1 MLSLNLRSL
10 PETAFRRLKRPPICI
25 SLPFRLKAV
34 VALRHT
40 EFLRLSAV
48 SAAQCLVWA
57 LILLRGTVMMLP
69 LAHPCRSPTACQVW
83 FTLLKP
89 KFSKVVAGRSQFQF
103 TILIRARCT
112 QLADLLNLRLLTTV
126 SGIHGLQA
134 GPLSVSCPVL
144 GAHHLNSWPQFLE
157 ASFPVR

>member
-25 SLPFRLKAV
+25 NLPFRLKAA

-48 SAAQCLVWA
+48 SATQCLVWA
-57 LILLRGTVMMLP
+57 LVLLRGTVMILP
-69 LAHPCRSPTACQVW
+69 LAHLCRSPTACQVW

-89 KFSKVVAGRSQFQF
+89 KFSKVVAGRSQF
-103 TILIRARCT
+103 TIPIRVRCT

-126 SGIHGLQA
+126 SGTHGLQA

-157 ASFPVR
+157 ASFLVR